1 MVSYLAYSFKTSNKE
16 SPSTFQFICI
26 SGSSTILAN
35 SFSFSLG
42 EHSSTNEVFVSLQSR
57 CWRQPQTSLATLI
70 SENIVIKFFCTT
82 ILQKLIAILDSKIL
96 RDSDIRPVFFG
107 NIVSALSAF
116 LQSVTIKVKNED
128 QHQCQN
134 KFWRVLAP
142 FAQCFENLLEAV
154 IKVQFSIA
162 TFKMIILITLKGM
175 C

>member
-96 RDSDIRPVFFG
+96 RDSDSRPVFWG
-107 NIVSALSAF
+107 ALSPHF
-116 LQSVTIKVKNED
+116 CSLLSVTIKCNNEN

-134 KFWRVLAP
+134 KFWRVLAL
-142 FAQCFENLLEAV
+142 FAQCFDRGCDYSLVFNHHFENDLTTHER
-154 IKVQFSIA
+154 
-162 TFKMIILITLKGM
+162 M

>member
-107 NIVSALSAF
+107 SIVSAF
-116 LQSVTIKVKNED
+116 LQSVMIKVKNED

-154 IKVQFSIA
+154 IKVQFSIT
-162 TFKMIILITLKGM
+162 TFKMIILITLGSM

>member
-107 NIVSALSAF
+107 SIVYAF

-154 IKVQFSIA
+154 IKVQFSIT
-162 TFKMIILITLKGM
+162 TFKMIILIAIENM

>member
-96 RDSDIRPVFFG
+96 RDSDIRPVFLG
-107 NIVSALSAF
+107 SIVYAF

>member
-96 RDSDIRPVFFG
+96 RDSGIRPVFFG
-107 NIVSALSAF
+107 SIVYAF

-154 IKVQFSIA
+154 IKVQFSIT
-162 TFKMIILITLKGM
+162 TFKMIILIAIENM

>member
-96 RDSDIRPVFFG
+96 RDSDIRPVFQG
-107 NIVSALSAF
+107 SIVYAF

-154 IKVQFSIA
+154 IKVQFSIT
-162 TFKMIILITLKGM
+162 TFKMIILLTLESM

>member
-107 NIVSALSAF
+107 SIVYAF

-142 FAQCFENLLEAV
+142 FAQCFEYLLEAV
-154 IKVQFSIA
+154 IKVQFSIT
-162 TFKMIILITLKGM
+162 TFKMIILITLESM

>member
-1 MVSYLAYSFKTSNKE
+1 MESYLAYSFKTSNKE

-107 NIVSALSAF
+107 SIVSAF

-128 QHQCQN
+128 HKQSEHQGNFLTKVIFHCMYGT
-134 KFWRVLAP
+134 VLA
-142 FAQCFENLLEAV
+142 
-154 IKVQFSIA
+154 KKYSIYYLHSMV
-162 TFKMIILITLKGM
+162 KNH
-175 C
+175 

>member
-107 NIVSALSAF
+107 SIVYAF

-154 IKVQFSIA
+154 IKVQFSIT
-162 TFKMIILITLKGM
+162 TFKMIILITLESM

>member
-16 SPSTFQFICI
+16 SPSTFQFICM

-96 RDSDIRPVFFG
+96 RDSDIRPVFLG
-107 NIVSALSAF
+107 GIVYAF

-162 TFKMIILITLKGM
+162 TFKMIILITLEGM